1 MGTGSRATFVFS
13 WAQTEVDGVVAAP
26 LEVLAVGAVWR
37 WTGGAVRL
45 DGAPDILL
53 LDGALGQT
61 DLRRRAARAV
71 RRLVGAAL
79 SAPTALLPEGPV
91 STDQS
96 FVVTDGRSSHV
107 LTVIDVPGQAALL
120 LMAVGSL
127 PPVDTD
133 LWVVRSDVV
142 LALAPAREAEAGM
155 ICFAAGTRIAT
166 SGGPCP
172 VEALRPGDRVL
183 TADDGPQPVLWTGGR
198 RVTGARLHVM
208 PGLRPV
214 RLRGGALGADGPS
227 RDLLVSP
234 GHRMLVR
241 GPVARALFN
250 VSEVLV
256 AAEDLAD
263 GVAAVADRSLREVTY
278 VHLLFDRHQIL
289 FAEGAATESFRPGPE
304 ALEMLMPD
312 DRARLLA
319 ACPSLAPG
327 AAAYGPP
334 ARRLLTSSETA
345 ILRHDRAA

>member
-1 MGTGSRATFVFS
+1 MGTGLRATFVLS
-13 WAQTEVDGVVAAP
+13 WAQTEVDGIVAATP
-26 LEVLAVGAVWR
+26 RMLAVGALWR
-37 WTGGAVRL
+37 WNGRAVRV

-71 RRLVGAAL
+71 RRLVSAAL
-79 SAPTALLPEGPV
+79 SVPLVPV
-91 STDQS
+91 SDEPILTDQS
-96 FVVTDGRSSHV
+96 FVVTDGRCSHV
-107 LTVIDVPGQAALL
+107 LTVIEVPGQATPL
-120 LMAVGSL
+120 LMAVGAL

-142 LALAPAREAEAGM
+142 LPLVPASDSAAGM

-166 SGGPCP
+166 PRGPCP

-183 TADDGPQPVLWTGGR
+183 TADDGPQPVLWAGGR
-198 RVTGARLHVM
+198 RVTGARLHVT

-214 RLRGGALGADGPS
+214 RLRGSALGVGGPS
-227 RDLLVSP
+227 RDLVVSP

-241 GPVARALFN
+241 GPAARALFS
-250 VSEVLV
+250 VPEVLV
-256 AAEDLAD
+256 AAGDLAD
-263 GVAAVADRSLREVTY
+263 GVTAVADRSLREVTY

-289 FAEGAATESFRPGPE
+289 FAEGAATESFRPGPG

-319 ACPSLAPG
+319 DCPSLAAG
-327 AAAYGPP
+327 AEAYGPP